1 MDITAIGMVEF
12 NSIAQGIDSTDAMC
26 KIADVTLLVSKTVCP
41 GKYISIVAGDT
52 SAVQQSV
59 RAGEDKAA
67 ECVVDSFIIP
77 NIHKSLIPAIA
88 GTSSIEHV
96 KAVGLIECFSV
107 ATLMEATDLA
117 LKTGEVEP
125 LRLHI
130 AFGIGGKAYVVLTGD
145 VAAVNAA
152 VAAGS
157 GLASERGQLVRS
169 IVIPKPHPMVVEN
182 LI

>member
-1 MDITAIGMVEF
+1 MEINAIGMLEF

-26 KIADVTLLVSKTVCP
+26 KVADVTLLVSKTVCP

-59 RAGEDKAA
+59 TAGEDKAP

-77 NIHKSLIPAIA
+77 NIHQSLIPAIA
-88 GTSSIEHV
+88 GTSNVENV
-96 KAVGLIECFSV
+96 KAVGMIECFSV
-107 ATLMEATDLA
+107 ATLMEAADLA

-145 VAAVNAA
+145 VAAVKAA
-152 VAAGS
+152 VTEGSSLAAD
-157 GLASERGQLVRS
+157 RGQLVRS
-169 IVIPKPHPMVVEN
+169 VVIPRPHPMVIEN

>member
-1 MDITAIGMVEF
+1 
-12 NSIAQGIDSTDAMC
+12 
-26 KIADVTLLVSKTVCP
+26 
-41 GKYISIVAGDT
+41 
-52 SAVQQSV
+52 QSV
-59 RAGEDKAA
+59 RAGEDKAS

-88 GTSSIEHV
+88 GTSSIENV
-96 KAVGLIECFSV
+96 KAIGLIETFSV

-145 VAAVNAA
+145 VAAVKAA

-157 GLASERGQLVRS
+157 DLAAERGQLVRS

>member
-1 MDITAIGMVEF
+1 MKINAIGMVEF
-12 NSIAQGIDSTDAMC
+12 NSIVQGIDSTDSMC
-26 KIADVTLLVSKTVCP
+26 KVADVTLLVSKTVCP

-52 SAVQQSV
+52 SAVQQAV
-59 RAGEDKAA
+59 TAGEDKSP

-77 NIHKSLIPAIA
+77 NIHESLIPAIA

-107 ATLMEATDLA
+107 ASLMEATDLA

-130 AFGIGGKAYVVLTGD
+130 AFGIGGKAYVVLSGD
-145 VAAVNAA
+145 VAAVKAA

-157 GLASERGQLVRS
+157 NLAAERGQLVRS
-169 IVIPKPHPMVVEN
+169 VVIPKPHPMVVEN

>member
-1 MDITAIGMVEF
+1 MEINAIGMVEF

-26 KIADVTLLVSKTVCP
+26 KIADVTLLVSKTICP

-59 RAGEDKAA
+59 AVGEDKAP

-88 GTSSIEHV
+88 GTASIENV
-96 KAVGLIECFSV
+96 KAIGMIECFSV

-145 VAAVNAA
+145 VAAVKAA
-152 VAAGS
+152 VTEGS
-157 GLASERGQLVRS
+157 GLAASRGQLVRS
-169 IVIPKPHPMVVEN
+169 VVIPKPHPMVVEN
-182 LI
+182 LV

>member
-1 MDITAIGMVEF
+1 MDVTAIGMVEF
-12 NSIAQGIDSTDAMC
+12 NSIVQGIDSTDAMC
-26 KIADVTLLVSKTVCP
+26 KVADVTLLVSKTVCP

-52 SAVQQSV
+52 SGVQQSV
-59 RAGEDKAA
+59 GAGTDKAP

-77 NIHKSLIPAIA
+77 NIHQSLIPAIA
-88 GTSSIEHV
+88 GTASVDHV
-96 KAVGLIECFSV
+96 NALGLIECFS
-107 ATLMEATDLA
+107 AAALIEAADLA

-130 AFGIGGKAYVVLTGD
+130 AFGIGGKAYVVLSGD
-145 VAAVNAA
+145 VAAVKAA

-157 GLASERGQLVRS
+157 GLASEKGQLVRS
-169 IVIPKPHPMVVEN
+169 IVIPRPHPMVVEN

>member
-1 MDITAIGMVEF
+1 MEVTAIGMVEF
-12 NSIAQGIDSTDAMC
+12 NSIVQGIDSTDAMC
-26 KIADVTLLVSKTVCP
+26 KVADVTLLVSKTVCP

-59 RAGEDKAA
+59 HAGEDKAP

-77 NIHKSLIPAIA
+77 NVHKSLIPAIA
-88 GTSSIEHV
+88 GTAGV
-96 KAVGLIECFSV
+96 DRVQALGLIECFSA
-107 ATLMEATDLA
+107 ATLMEASDLA

-130 AFGIGGKAYVVLTGD
+130 AFGIGGKAYVVLSGD
-145 VAAVNAA
+145 VAAVKAA
-152 VAAGS
+152 VTAGS
-157 GLASERGQLVRS
+157 SLAADRGQLVRS
-169 IVIPKPHPMVVEN
+169 IVIPKPHPMLVEN

>member
-1 MDITAIGMVEF
+1 MEINAIGMVEF
-12 NSIAQGIDSTDAMC
+12 SSIAQGIDSTDAMC
-26 KIADVTLLVSKTVCP
+26 KVADVTLLVSKTVCP

-59 RAGEDKAA
+59 AAGEDKAP

-77 NIHKSLIPAIA
+77 NIHPSLIPAIA
-88 GTSSIEHV
+88 GTTSVDHV
-96 KAVGLIECFSV
+96 KAVGLIETFSV
-107 ATLMEATDLA
+107 ATLMEAADLA

-130 AFGIGGKAYVVLTGD
+130 AFGIGGKAYVVLSGD
-145 VAAVNAA
+145 VAAVKAA
-152 VAAGS
+152 VTEGS

-169 IVIPKPHPMVVEN
+169 IVIPRPHPMIVEN

>member
-1 MDITAIGMVEF
+1 M
-12 NSIAQGIDSTDAMC
+12 
-26 KIADVTLLVSKTVCP
+26 
-41 GKYISIVAGDT
+41 
-52 SAVQQSV
+52 
-59 RAGEDKAA
+59 
-67 ECVVDSFIIP
+67 IP

-88 GTSSIEHV
+88 GTSGIEHV

-152 VAAGS
+152 IAAGS

>member
-1 MDITAIGMVEF
+1 MEINAIGMVEF

-26 KIADVTLLVSKTVCP
+26 KVADVTLLVSKTVCP

-59 RAGEDKAA
+59 AAGEDKAP
-67 ECVVDSFIIP
+67 ECVVDSFMIP

-88 GTSSIEHV
+88 GTASIENV
-96 KAVGLIECFSV
+96 KAVGMIECFSV

-145 VAAVNAA
+145 VAAVKAA
-152 VAAGS
+152 ISAGS
-157 GLASERGQLVRS
+157 SLAADRGQLVRS
-169 IVIPKPHPMVVEN
+169 VVIPKPHPMVVEN
-182 LI
+182 LV

>member
-1 MDITAIGMVEF
+1 MDVTAIGMVEF
-12 NSIAQGIDSTDAMC
+12 NSIVQGIDSTDAMC
-26 KIADVTLLVSKTVCP
+26 KVADVTLLVSKTVCP

-59 RAGEDKAA
+59 HAGEDKAP

-88 GTSSIEHV
+88 GTAGVDHV
-96 KAVGLIECFSV
+96 KAVGLIECFSA
-107 ATLMEATDLA
+107 ATLMEASDLA

-130 AFGIGGKAYVVLTGD
+130 AFGIGGKAYVVLSGD
-145 VAAVNAA
+145 VAAVKAA
-152 VAAGS
+152 VTEGSNLAAG
-157 GLASERGQLVRS
+157 RGQLVRS
-169 IVIPKPHPMVVEN
+169 IVIPKPHPMLVEN